1 MKIPTYFFDTDD
13 DMGNRA
19 IGTATNRKARLATL
33 SNITAELREVLDRL
47 ERGCD
52 GDVYT
57 LRLSRCDMTR
67 EELAALPEE

>member
-19 IGTATNRKARLATL
+19 IGTAANLATL
-33 SNITAELREVLDRL
+33 DNITAELREVLDRL
-47 ERGCD
+47 ARGCD